1 MSDERKTKPMPPKA
15 APKSIQEKYLLGCIK
30 AKSTVAIRTLDG
42 EVVTGTI
49 LGFDT
54 YVIKVQ
60 VSSVA
65 GPIEII
71 IYKHAIKSI
80 DQSGMGEWQSR

>member
-1 MSDERKTKPMPPKA
+1 MSDERKAKPMPPKA

-30 AKSTVAIRTLDG
+30 AKSTVAITTLDG
-42 EVVTGTI
+42 ELVKGTI

-60 VSSVA
+60 VSNGVA
-65 GPIEII
+65 GLKEVI

-80 DQSGMGEWQSR
+80 DALGAE